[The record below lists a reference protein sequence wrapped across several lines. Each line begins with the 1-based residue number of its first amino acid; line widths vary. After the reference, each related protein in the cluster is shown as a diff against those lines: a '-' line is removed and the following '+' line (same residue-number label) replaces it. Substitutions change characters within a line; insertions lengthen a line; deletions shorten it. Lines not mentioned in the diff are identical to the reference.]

1 MILFDTILQNPS
13 KIFMYKKIF
22 IGYNYKKVEVA
33 KIQKVGCYIMKFRG
47 KRTIS
52 IILIFIIIIFLAGYL
67 YYIKFYNRPSKIPQ
81 YTKSS
86 VNSVM
91 SKDSIGPS
99 GKLVFE
105 TLYKGNGDLTREEQK
120 IGASLY
126 GKSKEDIA
134 KIYSGWSIKEF
145 RNDRIVLY
153 REKNG
158 FPSDYYIISS
168 SDGYVSLFKSD
179 GNGGRSL
186 VEKTDISVNNLNPN
200 DKERILNN
208 IVVKDI
214 DEAYSILANLSS

>member
-1 MILFDTILQNPS
+1 MEA
-13 KIFMYKKIF
+13 
-22 IGYNYKKVEVA
+22 V

-47 KRTIS
+47 KRAIS
-52 IILIFIIIIFLAGYL
+52 IILIFIVIIFLAGCL

-81 YTKSS
+81 YTKTN

-99 GKLVFE
+99 GKLIFE

-158 FPSDYYIISS
+158 FPPDYYIISS

>member
-1 MILFDTILQNPS
+1 MI
-13 KIFMYKKIF
+13 
-22 IGYNYKKVEVA
+22 
-33 KIQKVGCYIMKFRG
+33 FRV

-52 IILIFIIIIFLAGYL
+52 IIMIFIIIIFLAGYL

-81 YTKSS
+81 YTKTS

-99 GKLVFE
+99 GKLIFE

-134 KIYSGWSIKEF
+134 KIYSGWNIKEF
-145 RNDRIVLY
+145 RNDKIVLY

-158 FPSDYYIISS
+158 FPPDYYIISS

>member
-1 MILFDTILQNPS
+1 M
-13 KIFMYKKIF
+13 
-22 IGYNYKKVEVA
+22 EVV

-47 KRTIS
+47 KKAIS
-52 IILIFIIIIFLAGYL
+52 IILTFIVIIFLAGYI

-81 YTKSS
+81 YTKTSA
-86 VNSVM
+86 NSAM
-91 SKDSIGPS
+91 MRETILPGE
-99 GKLVFE
+99 KLIFE

-126 GKSKEDIA
+126 GKSKEDIG
-134 KIYSGWSIKEF
+134 KIYSDWSIKEF
-145 RNDRIVLY
+145 SNDRIVLY
-153 REKNG
+153 REENG
-158 FPSDYYIISS
+158 FPPDYYIISS

-179 GNGGRSL
+179 GNGGTSL
-186 VEKTDISVNNLNPN
+186 VEKTDILVDNLNPN